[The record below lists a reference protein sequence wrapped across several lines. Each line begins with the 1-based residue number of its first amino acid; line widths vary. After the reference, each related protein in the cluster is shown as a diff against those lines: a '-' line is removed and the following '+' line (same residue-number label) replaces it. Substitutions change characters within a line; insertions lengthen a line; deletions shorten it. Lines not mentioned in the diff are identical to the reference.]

1 MKYQKKLET
10 DCDLSNEEKRCKTV
24 IHITHFLY
32 SDWLDFVISWYKIKC
47 ESRSNIQEEH
57 LRELFYTILL
67 KINCNIPWD
76 LSEGGRNSP
85 MWTKDH
91 NDYISW
97 KTVLCSSQ
105 QLSRNFWYEQKI
117 KKLSCWPGPMEEET
131 KCFHEELKLKLK
143 TSRKS
148 RYFLL
153 SNRSNSLAH

>member
-24 IHITHFLY
+24 IHITPFLY

-47 ESRSNIQEEH
+47 ESRSTIQEEH
-57 LRELFYTILL
+57 LRELFYTLLL

-76 LSEGGRNSP
+76 LSEGDRNKDCSLFIP
-85 MWTKDH
+85 AVEPKFLIWTKD
-91 NDYISW
+91 N
-97 KTVLCSSQ
+97 
-105 QLSRNFWYEQKI
+105 